1 MSASFSLSIRTRAAR
16 SLSPANLARSAVL
29 ALLAI
34 VAAPLLAMVGVL
46 LFGLAAGASL
56 ATTPTGALVHAVGIN
71 VILYGSAGL
80 AVLIGVLAIALL
92 HSGAHIGQNR
102 PLRRALGGAFATLPR
117 LLGALALLVINVLI
131 TLLAWAPITAGALV
145 LAVVLYV
152 RYRRGTPGAVGEQ
165 ARTSPGVR
173 RALVWAIPFLPLL
186 VALTAIVALFPASLA
201 RPRSVR
207 GLLRSA
213 INRVRRQT
221 RSLLL
226 LVLFVAPVSAALTW
240 SGTTVAAIV
249 QAGATEATSAGFIA
263 GTLLLALTLAIL
275 LIFTGVAIAVLSP
288 PSPTDRTDATVSA
301 ARVGLRSRYAD
312 FLRRATPAMRRT
324 AMVTVLALCST
335 LVATPA
341 FAVQGGTVTEMTVYE
356 MNPGQARI
364 GNDLTFNIVMTS
376 NGTPVSVTGSIEV
389 YSGSTLLTT
398 VDTATDNLTW
408 VVVPTD
414 GFALGTVPLRFSY
427 LPTGSYEPS
436 EDSLTVDF
444 GKAMTSLYIMAT
456 PAWNET
462 ITWGEGHSIVATVT
476 GEVDG
481 PRTLIVRDGVYL
493 DSPIAASADFTI
505 TNGDATI
512 TLDLTRKLG
521 FGAHTYRAEV
531 LGTDTS
537 AAAATDE
544 YTINIDR
551 APTTVALTTTFATVG
566 SPVTLTATAS
576 SSAANAG
583 VVAGQMKFYVNGNDL
598 GTVAVDSTG
607 QASIRY
613 TPTTVADFVVRADYS
628 QVAAPYTHLWSSSG
642 NVTAEVTHA
651 NAPWP
656 TSHWSGDLSL
666 EDTWLEISY
675 AAAAGLPA
683 PSGWVQIVDSRYVP
697 VGRGY
702 LVDGTLRMKIA
713 AVSGQIYYHAQY
725 EGDAL
730 YLARQTYLPDLVV
743 AAYVPVLA
751 VTLPVEPRIGMTL
764 SMGVALSNVPFDL
777 VETVTVYDYFGGRA
791 SLGTIALNGAGTGSL
806 DWSTLVAGDHPL
818 VVEVTY
824 TKTSGLA
831 PTVSESLITTVLPAE
846 VPDLRIT
853 TTTTTD
859 SLSAGAP
866 VNLVVTAHTL
876 ASGTPGLAA
885 GTEAVIVDAAGRGLG
900 TVTLVAHADGLV
912 GSLTVSTLRGGL
924 AQLHARAVYGPLDQT
939 VNGPV
944 FDLTLAAPT
953 TYLSVSATSVTAGSL
968 ATLTVTA
975 AVPFGLPGE
984 STHLVAT
991 VSVDDVDYPVSLWRS
1006 NGTDAFT
1013 GTVDVPTAS
1022 AGWLAV
1028 TAMTTGD
1035 GIDTGPA
1042 TVSTTFYVD
1051 KRSTSVRLLPISN
1064 AVVSEPLTVTPVMGL
1079 VTSSILNVGTVSVTL
1094 SPSGAICVAAPNAPC
1109 TFPAWAVR
1117 AGANVAVAQYSGD
1130 DQYLPA
1136 ESWNVDFD
1144 AAARYSILTTSYDP
1158 LPEHWIEGEP
1168 VTVNWAVATSG
1179 APASGI
1185 VEATI
1190 GSNWCTGPAL
1200 AGSCVIAVPDRSWGG
1215 MDAAQTYTV
1224 TFLPSDDAPGRK
1236 QTGSTVTRA
1245 CVSVEVYRAT
1255 LDLSEATACHRGDL
1269 HGVLTGSIVTM
1280 TADAPAMNYV
1290 RAGWSFTGA
1299 QWGGTTKY
1307 RGLTDGAPVQVL
1319 GVLRAEPFYE
1329 YSPRCFTL
1337 TLNPVVVNPHYPGE
1351 LVSLTEP
1358 NCVSPDGA
1366 TYDERRQQEQGEPRY
1381 AAGTVVELTTNHTTQ
1396 NRGATAY
1403 DRPVLEVVQFAGAE
1417 REVANPRYAHVV
1429 MDQDRS
1435 VTATFKVRD
1444 CIPVSLVSS
1453 LGGTVTV
1460 QSSERPDSTL
1470 YFLPITGECTTASGE
1485 AGYVP
1490 GTQLT
1495 LKAVADTGMGVAA
1508 FSEADN
1514 HCSWEAS
1521 GACAEFDP
1529 TFAVRAVGSIPKNA
1543 VSRLQVVTVLAAAR
1557 YGAIFSEVRCVAVTT
1572 TTSSPIGLSYSRGN
1586 PSEVVDST
1594 SLILTPGSRDGQHD
1608 CGGNRSTSSQ
1618 STLGAYSLTTHLDW
1632 LVATGSLEVS
1642 TKYAAISFEK
1652 GYNEDATT
1660 VWSTSTDSGVLR
1672 AGTAGTGSGPLLDL
1686 TAVGS
1691 ELTIAANWY
1700 SSSCR
1705 VPVQLPQGG
1714 SVRLAS
1720 ESLEPS
1726 CPVGKW
1732 TNEHSGLIT
1741 ADPALNA
1748 PNLVPFFSV
1757 ETYEGQGYD
1766 LEPAPDG
1773 RSYSRGYLWVPDM
1786 NLMRH
1791 YSPRLEYCAPLNLD
1805 VLVQNDVGTGS
1816 TMPAS
1821 GVHAYIA
1828 DNGGCPP
1835 DWARPGR
1842 TVGIGLTNSGNY
1854 AYSLVNGT
1862 ASTGAS
1868 VSLNAQGDITA
1879 RVGLPLQLRSIC
1891 YSVATTDSVSFT
1903 TPGNCPGGASNRF
1916 LRGSVVQIELELQ
1929 QGSEFRGWRDVAQSR
1944 GTTAWVIV
1952 SEDRAPW
1959 ADIYRPSDLEIL
1971 GNVASNLAQRALSAI
1986 VSLVTGVLLAEM
1998 YVVQVMALAMQGVST
2013 ALHAMG
2019 VEGRVLDGFDEG
2031 VGIITSQIQMVSMLS
2046 TCMQSWSSGD
2056 GIAELPI
2063 DDDFLA
2069 DGADMASG
2077 EITDQIS
2084 ERLENALRNSGR
2096 SGAASMMG
2104 AIGHGQD
2111 MANIFGSNM
2120 DMLGRGA
2127 AVGWNSIADDVGGC
2141 MVNGMETAGW
2151 M

>member
-1 MSASFSLSIRTRAAR
+1 MSAPVFPAIRTRAAR
-16 SLSPANLARSAVL
+16 SLAPTVLARSAVL

-213 INRVRRQT
+213 SNRVRRQT

-226 LVLFVAPVSAALTW
+226 LVLAVAPVSAALTW
-240 SGTTVAAIV
+240 GGSTLAISV
-249 QAGATEATSAGFIA
+249 QAGATEATSAGFLG
-263 GTLLLALTLAIL
+263 GTLVLALTLVVL
-275 LIFTGVAIAVLSP
+275 LIFSGAAIAVLSP
-288 PSPTDRTDATVSA
+288 PSPTDRTDAAVSA

-341 FAVQGGTVTEMTVYE
+341 FAAQGGTVTEMTVYE

-436 EDSLTVDF
+436 EDSLTVDL
-444 GKAMTSLYIMAT
+444 GKAMTSLYISAT
-456 PAWNET
+456 PSWNET
-462 ITWGEGHSIVATVT
+462 ITWGESHSIVATVT

-505 TNGDATI
+505 TKGAATI

-583 VVAGQMKFYVNGNDL
+583 VIAGQMKFYVNGNDL

-642 NVTAEVTHA
+642 NVTAEVTRA

-751 VTLPVEPRIGMTL
+751 VTLPVEPRINTTL
-764 SMGVALSNVPFDL
+764 SVGVALSDVPFDL
-777 VETVTVYDYFGGRA
+777 VDKVTVYDYFGGRA

-824 TKTSGLA
+824 TNASGLA
-831 PTVSESLITTVLPAE
+831 PTVSDTLTTTVLPAE

-853 TTTTTD
+853 TDTPTGA
-859 SLSAGAP
+859 LRAGAP

-876 ASGTPGLAA
+876 ASGTLGLAA

-900 TVTLVAHADGLV
+900 TVTLVARADGLV

-953 TYLSVSATSVTAGSL
+953 TYLSVSAAPVTAGSL
-968 ATLTVTA
+968 AAVTVTA

-984 STHLVAT
+984 STRVAAT
-991 VSVDDVDYPVSLWRS
+991 VSADGVDYPVNLWRS
-1006 NGTDAFT
+1006 NGSDAFT
-1013 GTVDVPTAS
+1013 GTVDVPTTS

-1028 TAMTTGD
+1028 TATMAGD
-1035 GIDTGPA
+1035 GVDTGLA
-1042 TVSTTFYVD
+1042 TVSTTLYVD
-1051 KRSTSVRLLPISN
+1051 KRATQIYLMPIHN
-1064 AVVSEPLTVTPVMGL
+1064 AVVSASLTVTPVMGS
-1079 VTSSILNVGTVSVTL
+1079 VASSVLNAGTVSVTL

-1117 AGANVAVAQYSGD
+1117 AGENFAVAQYSGD

-1136 ESWNVDFD
+1136 ESTNVSFE
-1144 AAARYSILTTSYDP
+1144 AAARYSILTTTYDP

-1168 VTVNWAVATSG
+1168 VTVSWAVTTSG
-1179 APASGI
+1179 APASGL

-1190 GSNWCTGPAL
+1190 GANRCTGPAL
-1200 AGSCVIAVPDRSWGG
+1200 AGSCVIVVPDRFWGTT
-1215 MDAAQTYTV
+1215 DTYQPYSTV
-1224 TFLPSDDAPGRK
+1224 FVPFDDAPVQR
-1236 QTGSTVTRA
+1236 QDSSVITRA
-1245 CVSVEVYRAT
+1245 CVTAVASHAS
-1255 LDLSEATACHRGDL
+1255 LDLSEATACRRGSM
-1269 HGVLTGSIVTM
+1269 HGILTGSIVTI
-1280 TADAPAMNYV
+1280 TADAPAPNFV
-1290 RAGWSFTGA
+1290 RAGWWFEGA
-1299 QWGGTTKY
+1299 QWA
-1307 RGLTDGAPVQVL
+1307 RGSHSDSTIAVRLQGVMRAWPLTQYYPQ
-1319 GVLRAEPFYE
+1319 
-1329 YSPRCFTL
+1329 CFTL
-1337 TLNPVVVNPHYPGE
+1337 TLNPNTTTAYDPGR
-1351 LVSLTEP
+1351 LVSFTEP
-1358 NCVSPDGA
+1358 NCASPDGA
-1366 TYDERRQQEQGEPRY
+1366 TETELRQKEAGAPRY
-1381 AAGTVVELTTNHTTQ
+1381 AAGTVVELYAIHNTE
-1396 NRGATAY
+1396 NRGATSWE
-1403 DRPVLEVVQFAGAE
+1403 RPALDLLSFDGAE
-1417 REVANPRYAHVV
+1417 REVANPAFAHVV
-1429 MDQDRS
+1429 MDQDRT
-1435 VTATFKVRD
+1435 VTAKFKVRD
-1444 CIPVSLVSS
+1444 CIPISMVSGK
-1453 LGGTVTV
+1453 GGSIVV
-1460 QSSERPDSTL
+1460 QSSSRPDSTAHFAP
-1470 YFLPITGECTTASGE
+1470 YSGACTDASGA

-1495 LKAVADTGMGVAA
+1495 LKAVADTDMGVVA

-1572 TTSSPIGLSYSRGN
+1572 TTSSPIGMSYSRGN

-1594 SLILTPGSRDGQHD
+1594 SLILTPGSGDGQHD

-1642 TKYAAISFEK
+1642 TKYAAISFKK
-1652 GYNEDATT
+1652 GYNGAATT

-1720 ESLEPS
+1720 DSLEPS

-1732 TNEHSGLIT
+1732 TNEQSGVIT

-1748 PNLVPFFSV
+1748 PGLVPFFSV

-1791 YSPRLEYCAPLNLD
+1791 FSPRLEYCAPLNLD
-1805 VLVQNDVGTGS
+1805 VLVQNDVGKGS

-1842 TVGIGLTNSGNY
+1842 TVGIGLTNTGNY

-1959 ADIYRPSDLEIL
+1959 ADIHRPSDLEIL

-1986 VSLVTGVLLAEM
+1986 VTAATGVLLAEM
-1998 YVVQVMALAMQGVST
+1998 YVVQGVALAMQGVST

-2031 VGIITSQIQMVSMLS
+2031 VAIITSQIEMVSMLS

-2063 DDDFLA
+2063 DDEFLA
-2069 DGADMASG
+2069 DGADMATG

-2084 ERLENALRNSGR
+2084 DRLESALKNSGR

-2111 MANIFGSNM
+2111 MANIFGSNLN
-2120 DMLGRGA
+2120 MLGRGA
-2127 AVGWNSIADDVGGC
+2127 SVGWNSIADDVGGC